1 MAVSGLPVPR
11 PDHAE
16 AMAVMAIGMQ
26 EAFRGVMRSR
36 GLALELRIG
45 IHSGPVAAGVI
56 GRQKFTYDLWGDT
69 VRLARGIVSD
79 GETSIQVTKPVRD
92 RVQDLI
98 TFGPAVATEIKGMG
112 RIELYPLIE
121 AGTSRKTAKRDEGA

>member
-1 MAVSGLPVPR
+1 MTGGLV
-11 PDHAE
+11 
-16 AMAVMAIGMQ
+16 
-26 EAFRGVMRSR
+26 
-36 GLALELRIG
+36 
-45 IHSGPVAAGVI
+45 
-56 GRQKFTYDLWGDT
+56 GRRRFIYDLWGDT

-121 AGTSRKTAKRDEGA
+121 AGASRKTAKRDEGA

>member
-1 MAVSGLPVPR
+1 MVEFAREAVRIVSR
-11 PDHAE
+11 FNAE
-16 AMAVMAIGMQ
+16 
-26 EAFRGVMRSR
+26 R
-36 GLALELRIG
+36 GLELVAEVG
-45 IHSGPVAAGVI
+45 INTGPVTGGLV
-56 GRQKFTYDLWGDT
+56 GRRRFIYDLWGDT